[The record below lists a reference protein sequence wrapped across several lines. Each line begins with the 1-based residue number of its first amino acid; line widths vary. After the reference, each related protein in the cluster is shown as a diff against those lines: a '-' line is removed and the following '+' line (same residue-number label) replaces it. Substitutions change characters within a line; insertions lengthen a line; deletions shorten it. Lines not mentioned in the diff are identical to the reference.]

1 MLTHRP
7 PASPPPGITF
17 VSDLESAVETAKAAA
32 SGKYVN
38 ILGASVA
45 KQCLEMGVL
54 DEVLVFIA
62 PPLLGDGVRLFDH
75 PGGTNIRLQR
85 LDVTRSPHAT
95 GLWFRVA
102 S

>member
-1 MLTHRP
+1 
-7 PASPPPGITF
+7 
-17 VSDLESAVETAKAAA
+17 
-32 SGKYVN
+32 
-38 ILGASVA
+38 
-45 KQCLEMGVL
+45 MGVL

-102 S
+102 R